1 MENLPA
7 NPDPFETDEFE
18 PGEFESLALTN
29 GDTLWS
35 ARALCEVLGYASYT
49 SFRKG
54 PVHRAMAACLAADIP
69 AEENFHVSPETNDV
83 LLTRFGCYIVA
94 MNSDSKKPAVAKA
107 QAYFAAIAEAFSQYI
122 SDSEDV
128 VRIYFRSE
136 VTEYE
141 KGLSETAKT
150 HGVENYGFFQN
161 AGYRGMYNMS
171 ISALREF
178 KGVPK
183 SRSPLDYM
191 GSRELAANLFR
202 IQETDAKIQFDDING
217 QKNLEGAAYTVG
229 RRVREFVHETGGQ
242 YPEELKSADDIKQ
255 SRRRLKSAHRGFKE
269 LELPH

>member
-7 NPDPFETDEFE
+7 SPDPFET
-18 PGEFESLALTN
+18 GEFESLAQTN
-29 GDTLWS
+29 GDALWS
-35 ARALCEVLGYASYT
+35 ARALCEVLGYASYP

-69 AEENFHVSPETNDV
+69 AEENFHVSSETNDV

-94 MNSDSKKPAVAKA
+94 MNSDPKKPAVAKA

-128 VRIYFRSE
+128 ERIYIRSE
-136 VTEYE
+136 VTEHE
-141 KGLSETAKT
+141 KGLSETAQT

-161 AGYRGMYNMS
+161 AGYRGMYNRD
-171 ISALREF
+171 IRELRKI
-178 KGVPK
+178 KGVPT

-202 IQETDAKIQFDDING
+202 IQETDAKIRVDDING
-217 QKNLEGAAYTVG
+217 QRNLETAAYTVG

-242 YPEELKSADDIKQ
+242 YPEELKTADDIKQ

-269 LELPH
+269 LEPPH